1 MWLATGDGLY
11 SLDPATGGIHKYVH
25 DPKDPASLISNDI
38 KSSGEDRMG
47 QFWVANSEGL
57 DQFDRKTGKTLLH
70 IPLHESL
77 LEFSFYEDHLR
88 TVYCDA
94 GQS

>member
-1 MWLATGDGLY
+1 
-11 SLDPATGGIHKYVH
+11 
-25 DPKDPASLISNDI
+25 
-38 KSSGEDRMG
+38 MG